1 MEKTVK
7 ILLIVCVILVAA
19 LSLTVGVLVGHQNNA
34 PLVVNTTNNTTAAA
48 NNTVNQTQTVK
59 NSTNK
64 KSSKITATQAGN
76 IALKYAEETCPGEGW
91 SVNDVCLNRYGV
103 YVVEVF
109 NQAEVEA
116 ARTNTP
122 NPADKSMDVYINAKT
137 GAITSSPLG

>member
-19 LSLTVGVLVGHQNNA
+19 LSLTVGVLVGHPNNA

-64 KSSKITATQAGN
+64 KSSKISAAQAGN
-76 IALKYAEETCPGEGW
+76 IALKYAEKTYPGEGW
-91 SVNDVCLNRYGV
+91 SVNDIRLNTYGI